1 MLMWLRYF
9 RNKIDKKIFLYALL
23 LMFVSVSCII
33 YFSFFTE
40 ISKYSDFDI
49 SMIELKVIDIA
60 KVLLSNSKL
69 IFFNIIFGLITFGV
83 YNVASI
89 IENVYSLSI
98 ISNILILENQSF
110 LLYRLIPQGIIE
122 IFVLMLSF
130 LIVIKAWLYL
140 FKFVKNVLQRKADI
154 RQRFIFII
162 EWLVVNIIILEIL
175 LCVAAIVEYF
185 VSIYL

>member
-1 MLMWLRYF
+1 M
-9 RNKIDKKIFLYALL
+9 
-23 LMFVSVSCII
+23 
-33 YFSFFTE
+33 
-40 ISKYSDFDI
+40 
-49 SMIELKVIDIA
+49 
-60 KVLLSNSKL
+60 
-69 IFFNIIFGLITFGV
+69 
-83 YNVASI
+83 
-89 IENVYSLSI
+89 
-98 ISNILILENQSF
+98 
-110 LLYRLIPQGIIE
+110 E